1 MLETSWAWELL
12 PYLLLAGP
20 KRAET
25 NQVFVNLFALS
36 FCQLS
41 MISQE
46 GRKGQR
52 EQSKELVPSDP
63 LEDNPLGMFT
73 KYLQHLSSNVG
84 LFQDLESEA
93 ALAVNQI
100 KD

>member
-1 MLETSWAWELL
+1 MVCAADFLL
-12 PYLLLAGP
+12 PPLLLAGSQ
-20 KRAET
+20 RAET

-52 EQSKELVPSDP
+52 EKGKELVPSDP
-63 LEDNPLGMFT
+63 MEDNLLGDVHQISPIFFT
-73 KYLQHLSSNVG
+73 KRGTLHK
-84 LFQDLESEA
+84 
-93 ALAVNQI
+93 I
-100 KD
+100 